1 MTLGLVLAEPLIK
14 SGKLKA
20 LAVLRTQR
28 HAHLPD
34 VSTVVELGYPDLV
47 ITAWFGL
54 VMPRET
60 PKSIVQRVNTEVM
73 RALRSPEMIEKMAH
87 MGVDAPKQNSP
98 EDFGQLLKEEM
109 ARWKKVVKDA
119 SIVVE

>member
-1 MTLGLVLAEPLIK
+1 M
-14 SGKLKA
+14 
-20 LAVLRTQR
+20 RQQR
-28 HAHLPD
+28 HPRLTDIP
-34 VSTVVELGYPDLV
+34 TVVELGYPNLV

-54 VMPRET
+54 VMPRQT
-60 PKSIVQRVNTEVM
+60 PKSIVERVNSEVM